1 MRSERSMVSTETKLF
16 TSSSSGLCDVRKIMN
31 LHFEKSLSMLFRIFA
46 LKQNLNKP
54 LLIRALKNGSSLYIS
69 VREFSL
75 CFFLGGEGGGGM
87 VRGQATA
94 ALGANFRD
102 YSTEINYQLLFLMSL
117 SFSKIYRVSQKFFP
131 LISCTITFDQ
141 NFIFTR
147 NFQKMFISLS
157 STCIQ
162 NFSNWHVLF
171 VFLSHSEAVAP

>member
-54 LLIRALKNGSSLYIS
+54 LLIRALKNGSSLYIP

-75 CFFLGGEGGGGM
+75 CFFLGGGEGGYGEGL
-87 VRGQATA
+87 GHGCW
-94 ALGANFRD
+94 GANFRD
-102 YSTEINYQLLFLMSL
+102 YSTEINYQLLFLISL
-117 SFSKIYRVSQKFFP
+117 SFSKIYRVSQKFVP

-141 NFIFTR
+141 NFIFT
-147 NFQKMFISLS
+147 
-157 STCIQ
+157 
-162 NFSNWHVLF
+162 
-171 VFLSHSEAVAP
+171 